1 MLGLAQ
7 YFTKEDVLNI
17 ALVTQHLCHKNF
29 CGYANILL
37 CIALKIRNKVNKIL
51 KQQNKLGGQC
61 IQFQLF
67 SFLFF
72 FQAPE
77 YFFALFN
84 FANVHIHNVVSTL
97 INVVKTRL
105 KTSSRRLYQEE
116 CLLIQICNIQ
126 ISPLLCLQDVSK
138 MSSRHMSSGRLQD
151 MSSGRLQDICNN
163 FSSSKTFSRRLAKCL
178 QDAFKTSLQH
188 VFNTSWET
196 KNCYTENLLMMS
208 SRHFLK
214 VFSRRLQD
222 QQLFTGIEFTLEKE
236 NDK

>member
-1 MLGLAQ
+1 MEVSVFNFNFFLFCSFFKLQ
-7 YFTKEDVLNI
+7 NI
-17 ALVTQHLCHKNF
+17 FL
-29 CGYANILL
+29 
-37 CIALKIRNKVNKIL
+37 
-51 KQQNKLGGQC
+51 
-61 IQFQLF
+61 LF
-67 SFLFF
+67 STLQMFTFTTLF
-72 FQAPE
+72 PPW
-77 YFFALFN
+77 
-84 FANVHIHNVVSTL
+84 STL
-97 INVVKTRL
+97 WKLVLRRLQDVFIKKNVCWFRFVTYKYPHFYVS
-105 KTSSRRLYQEE
+105 KTSRR
-116 CLLIQICNIQ
+116 
-126 ISPLLCLQDVSK
+126 CLQD
-138 MSSRHMSSGRLQD
+138 MSSGRLQD